1 MKITITACYVIA
13 IIFLA
18 SCQKS
23 AVNPA
28 PEKVTPAFTSK
39 NLSAFNA
46 ATPYNTK
53 QDFDMSSLGIQAT
66 SCTGEQLKV
75 VSGIYHLD
83 LHGVISGNNFSA
95 VEHVNAQ
102 NFKLVG
108 MATGTTY
115 AGSVSYNQSFNSSF
129 TNGKFET
136 KETQSILLTT
146 AGRKNNVMVKIDVHE
161 TINAQGVLTASID
174 NFRTDNCK

>member
-1 MKITITACYVIA
+1 MTTCC
-13 IIFLA
+13 IIIPLFLL

-28 PEKVTPAFTSK
+28 SEKPTPAFTSK
-39 NLSAFNA
+39 NLSSVNA
-46 ATPYNTK
+46 ATPYNDK
-53 QDFDMSSLGIQAT
+53 QDFDMTTLGIQAT
-66 SCTGEQLKV
+66 SCSGEQLQV

-83 LHGVISGNNFSA
+83 MHGVINGNSLTA

-102 NFKLVG
+102 HFKLVG
-108 MATGTTY
+108 AATGTTY
-115 AGSVSYNQSFNSSF
+115 TGSVSYNQSFNTTF
-129 TNGKFET
+129 TNGKFVT

-146 AGRKNNVMVKIDVHE
+146 PGGKNNVMVKMDVHE
-161 TINAQGVLTASID
+161 TINANGTLTASID